1 MAHQEGMDGSSRGY
15 GRGGADML
23 TLSLLQGPG
32 SSGQVSILSKRQVGI
47 LLRPACEL

>member
-1 MAHQEGMDGSSRGY
+1 MAHQEGLDGSSRGY

-23 TLSLLQGPG
+23 TLSLQGPG
-32 SSGQVSILSKRQVGI
+32 SSGQVSILSERQVGT